1 LPAMC
6 FFISSITFKY
16 ASCASNKTPLI
27 SSRRKSLI
35 NLAHVIIWTK
45 YGVAMIGKEHSEPN
59 AVSMPEAL
67 SILEERKKEGEL
79 GYEQEITY
87 EHVKKFAKLGRSDA
101 EKMAKE
107 LSDFGISKKG
117 IAKIIDIMPISV
129 LQLKQVLIIERRN
142 FDEDVIAKIFET
154 IEKYR
159 KR

>member
-1 LPAMC
+1 
-6 FFISSITFKY
+6 
-16 ASCASNKTPLI
+16 
-27 SSRRKSLI
+27 
-35 NLAHVIIWTK
+35 
-45 YGVAMIGKEHSEPN
+45 MIGKEHSEPN

-142 FDEDVIAKIFET
+142 LDEDVIAKIFET